1 MLYMINVMMKDM
13 KEVPV
18 GTALPC
24 ILSIPE
30 QELNILTMLT
40 TTITSWE
47 EIYLNIIEI
56 SDRLR

>member
-1 MLYMINVMMKDM
+1 MINVMMTDM

-30 QELNILTMLT
+30 QQLNILAGLT
-40 TTITSWE
+40 SILTSWE
-47 EIYLNIIEI
+47 EIYINISEI
-56 SDRLR
+56 SDGLR

>member
-1 MLYMINVMMKDM
+1 MINVMMTDM

-18 GTALPC
+18 GTALAC
-24 ILSIPE
+24 IPSIPS
-30 QELNILTMLT
+30 QQLNILARLT
-40 TTITSWE
+40 TILTSWE

>member
-1 MLYMINVMMKDM
+1 MINVITVMMTDT

-30 QELNILTMLT
+30 QKQLNILTRLT
-40 TTITSWE
+40 TILTSWE
-47 EIYLNIIEI
+47 EIQYQHY
-56 SDRLR
+56 